1 VTGDLE
7 SRVRQLEDR
16 VQISEQVIKYAMGVD
31 RRDWAM
37 FAGCFT
43 DPVYADFSAGGIPAA
58 TVSRTDLVAR
68 VSTALNGF
76 TATQHIS
83 PNHVIEFD
91 ASDPDRVVCYSYI
104 CAQHLLRGS
113 VNGEFYLLRGS
124 YTNHAP
130 DRGRLAYRAHH
141 PAPRLGIRKHK
152 RRRRSHRPL
161 PGAGTSQPGS
171 EPIVQTAASAEALT
185 PANSKKSAG
194 KHGHPHRHHL
204 LQSASPGGGGG
215 SGGQR
220 LQMQLGK
227 TLYGPPRHGTRAARS
242 RDDGQGQTEWT

>member
-1 VTGDLE
+1 VTSGLE

-91 ASDPDRVVCYSYI
+91 ISDPDRAVCYSYMY
-104 CAQHLLRGS
+104 AQHLLRGS
-113 VNGEFYLLRGS
+113 GNGEFYLLRGS
-124 YTNHAP
+124 YTNHMLRTA
-130 DRGRLAYRAHH
+130 DGWRIERIIQHRGWEY
-141 PAPRLGIRKHK
+141 GN
-152 RRRRSHRPL
+152 
-161 PGAGTSQPGS
+161 TSA
-171 EPIVQTAASAEALT
+171 VAEAI
-185 PANSKKSAG
+185 
-194 KHGHPHRHHL
+194 
-204 LQSASPGGGGG
+204 
-215 SGGQR
+215 
-220 LQMQLGK
+220 
-227 TLYGPPRHGTRAARS
+227 ARS
-242 RDDGQGQTEWT
+242 QAQAPAGQAANP